1 MYFSYDIKKIIIN
14 IYVHLMIMNKNL
26 YLKKNL

>member
-1 MYFSYDIKKIIIN
+1 MSLMYFSYDIKKNIIN

-26 YLKKNL
+26 YL